1 MTNEKMALPTVSG
14 LRPYQAKIFSCKY
27 LENHSWQEIREF
39 AFKENLFETSRQ
51 ATSDRYY
58 HNMVKILSK
67 LELSQLQ
74 VVADDNEKD
83 RLAMLWLG
91 FCKSFPF
98 AYGFSEIVA
107 NKFRDKDFE
116 LRTGD
121 LWKYI
126 ADKSVEYE
134 NLCDISNSLR
144 SKVKSVIFYNLR
156 DAGYLNTLNEIL
168 PANLSDKAKHAIGNE
183 FLHLFPG
190 ETK

>member
-1 MTNEKMALPTVSG
+1 MALPTVSG

-39 AFKENLFETSRQ
+39 AFKENLFETLRQ

-116 LRTGD
+116 L
-121 LWKYI
+121 
-126 ADKSVEYE
+126 
-134 NLCDISNSLR
+134 
-144 SKVKSVIFYNLR
+144 
-156 DAGYLNTLNEIL
+156 
-168 PANLSDKAKHAIGNE
+168 
-183 FLHLFPG
+183 
-190 ETK
+190 

>member
-1 MTNEKMALPTVSG
+1 MALPTVSG

-39 AFKENLFETSRQ
+39 AFKENLFETLRQ

-183 FLHLFPG
+183 YLHLFPG